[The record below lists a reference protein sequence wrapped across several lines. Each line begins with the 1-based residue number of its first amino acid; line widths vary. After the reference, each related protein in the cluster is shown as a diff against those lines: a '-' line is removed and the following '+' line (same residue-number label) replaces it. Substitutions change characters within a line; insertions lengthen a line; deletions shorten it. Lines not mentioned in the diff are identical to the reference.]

1 MYTAAGKLVTLLS
14 LNAGALAVDLA
25 PSLGGTVARFAVGGV
40 DLLRPLSAG
49 ATASAAAAYP
59 LVPYSNRI
67 ANGVLPVDGATYR
80 LAPNWPGSIHPMHGE
95 GWSRPWQVGARDV
108 RSATLVQE
116 YGGATG
122 DTPGGWPFRYRAHQV
137 IRLDEGGLRV
147 EIAIENLEDR
157 AVPAGLGLHP
167 FFVRDP
173 DTTLAFRAAAVWLGD
188 RDILPVE
195 RVPVPG
201 AWRHD
206 DPRVAV
212 TGLDNCF
219 DGWDGRATIAWPRRG
234 WRLELRASEPFR
246 HAVVYTPP
254 DRDYLC
260 VEPVSHA
267 NGRIAD
273 TRLAAGATLSGTID
287 FRLSL
292 S

>member
-1 MYTAAGKLVTLLS
+1 MYTATGKWVTLLS
-14 LNAGALAVDLA
+14 LKAGDLAVDLA
-25 PSLGGTVARFAVGGV
+25 PSLGGAIARFAFAGV

-67 ANGVLPVDGATYR
+67 ANGVLAVDGTTWR

-95 GWSRPWQVGARDV
+95 GWRWPWRVAAQDA
-108 RSATLVQE
+108 RSAMLVQD

-122 DTPGGWPFRYRAHQV
+122 GSAGGWPFRYCARQAF
-137 IRLDEGGLRV
+137 RLDEGALRV
-147 EIAIENLEDR
+147 EMAIENLEDR

-195 RVPVPG
+195 RVPVPTE
-201 AWRHD
+201 WRHD

-254 DRDYLC
+254 GRDYLC

-267 NGRIAD
+267 NGRIAE

>member
-1 MYTAAGKLVTLLS
+1 MTLLS
-14 LNAGALAVDLA
+14 LKAGTLVVDLA
-25 PSLGGTVARFAVGGV
+25 PSLGGAIARFAVAGA
-40 DLLRPLSAG
+40 DLMRPLSPG
-49 ATASAAAAYP
+49 GPASAAAAYP

-67 ANGVLPVDGATYR
+67 ANGALKVDGTTYR

-95 GWSRPWQVGARDV
+95 GWSRPWQVASHDP
-108 RSATLVQE
+108 RSATLVQD
-116 YGGATG
+116 YAGAG
-122 DTPGGWPFRYRAHQV
+122 DDNPGGWPFRYRAQQSL
-137 IRLDEGGLRV
+137 RLDEGGLRV
-147 EIAIENLEDR
+147 EMAIENREDR
-157 AVPAGLGLHP
+157 AVPAGVGLHP

-195 RVPVPG
+195 RVAVPA

-219 DGWDGRATIAWPRRG
+219 DGWDGRATIAWPSRG

-254 DRDYLC
+254 GRDYLC

-267 NGRIAD
+267 NGKIGE
-273 TRLAAGATLSGTID
+273 TRLAPGTTLSGTID

>member
-1 MYTAAGKLVTLLS
+1 MTLLS
-14 LNAGALAVDLA
+14 LEAGSLAVDLA
-25 PSLGGTVARFAVGGV
+25 PSLGGAIARFAVADV

-49 ATASAAAAYP
+49 PTASASAAYP

-67 ANGVLPVDGATYR
+67 ANGLLAVDGTTWR

-95 GWSRPWQVGARDV
+95 GWSRPWQVAAQDP
-108 RSATLVQE
+108 RSATLVQD
-116 YGGATG
+116 YAGAAG
-122 DTPGGWPFRYRAHQV
+122 ESPGGWPFRYRARQAFQ
-137 IRLDEGGLRV
+137 LDEGGLRV
-147 EIAIENLEDR
+147 EMAIENREDR

-188 RDILPVE
+188 RDVLPVE
-195 RVPVPG
+195 RVPVP
-201 AWRHD
+201 AEWRHD
-206 DPRVAV
+206 DPRIAV
-212 TGLDNCF
+212 TNLDNCF
-219 DGWDGRATIAWPRRG
+219 DGWDGRAMIAWPRRG
-234 WRLELRASEPFR
+234 WRLELRASAPFR

-254 DRDYLC
+254 GRDYLC

-267 NGRIAD
+267 NGKIAG